1 MTNRDRAV
9 LFLVALLVR
18 GVVAWVFFGSVD
30 LTNAMLYTARLFDGA
45 APSSIPVPYLPGVYQ
60 LLLWISGALAIETVL
75 PLSFAYKLFPL
86 VFDAAIAVLV
96 LDVRGRKAGWLY
108 AFAPV
113 PLIITCIHAQW
124 DAIAF
129 ELLLLALLIAGRRPV
144 LAGVAFMLSVLV
156 KPIAIPFAPLLLTKR
171 TAAGMAAAGA
181 AYLIALYAIGDPL
194 TWSSIRGV
202 VYYATWGA
210 QVFGLPII
218 TGGNVNRLLTLAP
231 LLLLVPMYWKGRISR
246 LEAVTLSLAFILA
259 SSGMSP
265 QYLMWIVPFLLIG
278 GYRRYAAIYSLAAGL
293 FLLIYYHHSGPTGFN
308 WENLGAFA
316 PLKPLSWLVP
326 PVTDTAVFGFLGSL
340 VIPLSALLF
349 FVVQLLKAL
358 RAEPK
363 HGQEEPRVSV
373 VPTAVAAAVVVMALL
388 IPAEPT
394 AARFEAT
401 VAEKTAHYAMKRH
414 HGPGLRHPDE
424 PTWVMDGHR
433 SGLNAVTIGYAW
445 VVLWSIAAWTA
456 R

>member
-18 GVVAWVFFGSVD
+18 GIVAWIFFGSVD
-30 LTNAMLYTARLFDGA
+30 LTNAMLYTARLFEGA

-60 LLLWISGALAIETVL
+60 LLLWVSGVLAIETAV

-86 VFDAAIAVLV
+86 VFDAAMAVLV
-96 LDVRGRKAGWLY
+96 LDARGRKAGWLY

-113 PLIITCIHAQW
+113 PLIITCIHTQW

-129 ELLLLALLIAGRRPV
+129 ELLLLALLIVPRRPV
-144 LAGVAFMLSVLV
+144 LAGVAFVLSVLV
-156 KPIAIPFAPLLLTKR
+156 KPVAIPFAPLLLTKKS
-171 TAAGMAAAGA
+171 AAGMIACSA
-181 AYLIALYAIGDPL
+181 AYVIALYAIGDPL
-194 TWSSIRGV
+194 TWTSVNGV

-210 QVFGLPII
+210 QVFGLPVI

-231 LLLLVPMYWKGRISR
+231 LLLLVPLYWKGRVTR

-265 QYLMWIVPFLLIG
+265 QYLLWIVPFLLVC
-278 GYRRYAAIYSLAAGL
+278 GYWRFAAIYSLAAGW
-293 FLLIYYHHSGPTGFN
+293 FLLVYYHHSGPTGFN

-316 PLKPLSWLVP
+316 PLRPLSWLVP
-326 PVTDTAVFGFLGSL
+326 PVTDTALFPVLGSL
-340 VIPLSALLF
+340 VIPIAALLF
-349 FVVQLLKAL
+349 FAVQLIQAMRRKEAVE
-358 RAEPK
+358 ASEP
-363 HGQEEPRVSV
+363 HVSL
-373 VPTAVAAAVVVMALL
+373 VPTAVAAAVVVLALL
-388 IPAEPT
+388 IPAKPT

-401 VAEKTAHYAMKRH
+401 VAEKTAQYAMKRY

-424 PTWVMDGHR
+424 PTWVMDGRNSPVHV
-433 SGLNAVTIGYAW
+433 VTIGYAW
-445 VVLWSIAAWTA
+445 VVLWSVAAWTA